1 MPTPRSRECEQPA
14 RVAKICGSDVELGN
28 FVLGAGPVDSADF
41 AARALLREIDGV
53 PWSAAVATS
62 ANETDPQ
69 DRERK
74 FLAAGSIYI
83 DLAHVECAAA
93 ETTSAWDHLASWHAM
108 LRIVRR
114 ARAAANA
121 RLPRGLEIEV
131 LANNSDGRN
140 AYGSHTNV
148 LVTRRAWRNLF
159 ERRMHHLTFLAAYQ
173 VSSIVFTGQGKVG
186 SENGASPVDFQL
198 TQRGDHYETVVGV
211 QTTHRR
217 PIVNARDEAL
227 CGGWGDG
234 AQADELARLHSI
246 FFDCTLSHVATVLR
260 VGVLQVVLA
269 MIEAERVDPAL
280 VLEDPLDALGR
291 FGHDPDLRARAR
303 TAAGRSVTAVE
314 LQEAFLERAAR
325 FVADGGCDGIVPRA
339 DEIVALWAETLALLR
354 RGDEDALA
362 RRLDWVLKRQLLRRA
377 MARRPSLS
385 WRSADVK
392 MLDHLFSSLDEER
405 GLYSQVAASGGSDL
419 LVGEETILRHE
430 TEPPDDTRAYARA
443 MLLRAAGAERVDHVD
458 WDVVRVVRRTRD
470 AARRIARVDLP
481 DPRRGTRAEVGH
493 LFDGAHDL
501 EEILHAMGARL
512 ESATATF
519 TAASRTD

>member
-1 MPTPRSRECEQPA
+1 MTPARAQAGEPPR

-41 AARALLREIDGV
+41 AARALLREIEGV
-53 PWSAAVATS
+53 PWSAAAVAGGS
-62 ANETDPQ
+62 ETDPQ

-74 FLAAGSIYI
+74 YLANGSVYI
-83 DLAHVECAAA
+83 DLSHVECASA
-93 ETTSAWDHLASWHAM
+93 ECRDAWTHLASWHAM

-114 ARAAANA
+114 ARDAANA
-121 RLPRGLEIEV
+121 RLPDGLAIEV

-140 AYGSHTNV
+140 AYGTHTNV
-148 LVTRRAWRNLF
+148 LLTQRAWQNLF
-159 ERRMHHLTFLAAYQ
+159 ERRMHHLLFLAAYQ

-186 SENGASPVDFQL
+186 SENGAPTVDYQL
-198 TQRGDHYETVVGV
+198 SQRADHFETLVGV

-217 PIVNARDEAL
+217 PIVNARDEPL

-234 AQADELARLHSI
+234 ARADGLARLHAI

-269 MIEAERVDPAL
+269 MIEAERVDAAL

-291 FGHDPDLRARAR
+291 FAHDPELRARAR
-303 TAAGRSVTAVE
+303 TAAGRNVTAVE
-314 LQEAFLERAAR
+314 LQEAFLERARR
-325 FVADGGCDGIVPRA
+325 FVADGGCDGVVPRA
-339 DEIVALWAETLALLR
+339 DEIVALWADTLALLR

-362 RRLDWVLKRQLLRRA
+362 RRLDWVLKRRLLRRA
-377 MARRPSLS
+377 MDRRPSLS

-392 MLDHLFSSLDEER
+392 MLDHLYASVDTER
-405 GLYSQVAASGGSDL
+405 GLYWQVAASGGSDL
-419 LVGEETILRHE
+419 LVDDETIRRHE

-443 MLLRAAGAERVDHVD
+443 MLLRTAGAARVDHVD
-458 WDVVRVVRRTRD
+458 WDVVRVARRSRD
-470 AARRIARVDLP
+470 PARRIARVDLP

-493 LFDGAHDL
+493 LFDGTRDL
-501 EEILHAMGARL
+501 DDILHALDARP
-512 ESATATF
+512 EAATSA
-519 TAASRTD
+519 AAGSAS